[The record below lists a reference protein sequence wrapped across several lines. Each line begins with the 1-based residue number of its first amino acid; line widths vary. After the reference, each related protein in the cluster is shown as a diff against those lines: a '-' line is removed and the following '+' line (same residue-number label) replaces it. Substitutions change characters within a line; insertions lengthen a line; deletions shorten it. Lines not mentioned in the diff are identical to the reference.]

1 MLELE
6 SKRPLYLL
14 KPTKRSCNENEN
26 VFGGCESMTTE
37 KPLPIS
43 ICSIFITAI
52 RMTKTNRLVGSLD
65 DSFFDHIIRLA
76 VNTSSFC
83 LLYKCAYTR
92 KNPLH
97 LDEYC
102 SQVSIMYLPFPDLN
116 DERLMGRLGVF
127 KFLWASEK
135 NSWDDGLRRTTYAQC
150 YQSFFMTFFCWWK
163 TLAWSH
169 FRCSQKDLEKD
180 NLIAEIK

>member
-6 SKRPLYLL
+6 SKRSLYLL
-14 KPTKRSCNENEN
+14 TPTKRSCNEDEN
-26 VFGGCESMTTE
+26 VFGGCESKTTE

-92 KNPLH
+92 RNPLH

-116 DERLMGRLGVF
+116 DERLWWVVSVF
-127 KFLWASEK
+127 SNFCERQKRTPEMMAY
-135 NSWDDGLRRTTYAQC
+135 DVRRTH
-150 YQSFFMTFFCWWK
+150 SVINLFSWLFFGWK